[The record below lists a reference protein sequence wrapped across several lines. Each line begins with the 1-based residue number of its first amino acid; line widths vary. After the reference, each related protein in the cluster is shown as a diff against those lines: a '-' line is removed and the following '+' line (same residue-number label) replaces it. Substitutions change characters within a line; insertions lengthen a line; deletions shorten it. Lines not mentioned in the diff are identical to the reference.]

1 MGMSASQA
9 RLLSIT
15 SRMNDIELRSQQ
27 ISNTKIRLAD
37 ESEQVANNY
46 TRALNASKLTY
57 TDYSSEQVKTVDL
70 TPKNLS
76 DYGLC
81 LVKRSDNSIFSSDV
95 SPAQMYEMIESGQFF
110 LAKAGQT
117 LTAPTQAQIPTL
129 AQIPTPTQAQFPTLG
144 NSNKVPF
151 VNNLNHTNT
160 VIKDWNTISGMGQ
173 AGEVSNA
180 SSKKYTFTDFWDE
193 VDIEDTEL
201 KTYLQNPEEVS
212 VSSNNYLNIQSDDT
226 NLAKAEAEYNAQT
239 AKINAKEKKL
249 DQQMKAMDTEHSALK
264 TEYDS
269 VKSLISDNISKSFQL
284 FS

>member
-37 ESEQVANNY
+37 ESEQVANDYNK
-46 TRALNASKLTY
+46 ALNATKLTY
-57 TDYSSEQVKTVDL
+57 TDYSSGQAKTVDL

-76 DYGLC
+76 NYGLC
-81 LVKRSDNSIFSSDV
+81 LVQRSDNSVFSGDV
-95 SPAQMYEMIESGQFF
+95 TPAQMYEMIESGQFF

-117 LTAPTQAQIPTL
+117 TTTAPTLNNSQDLQVINKFNQANNINDISKTARFTEVSSDL
-129 AQIPTPTQAQFPTLG
+129 II
-144 NSNKVPF
+144 ND
-151 VNNLNHTNT
+151 VNNC
-160 VIKDWNTISGMGQ
+160 
-173 AGEVSNA
+173 
-180 SSKKYTFTDFWDE
+180 KKAPSFDFWDE
-193 VDIEDTEL
+193 VDFEDTPL

-212 VSSNNYLNIQSDDT
+212 VSGNTFLSIQSDDT
-226 NLAKAEAEYNAQT
+226 NLAKAEAEYNAKT
-239 AKINAKEKKL
+239 AKINSKEKKL
-249 DQQMKAMDTEHSALK
+249 DQQMKEMDTEHNALK

>member
-57 TDYSSEQVKTVDL
+57 TDYSSGQAKTVDL

-76 DYGLC
+76 NYGLC
-81 LVKRSDNSIFSSDV
+81 LVNRSDNSIFSSDV
-95 SPAQMYEMIESGQFF
+95 TPAQMYEMIESGQFF

-117 LTAPTQAQIPTL
+117 TTTPTQAQAQIPTL
-129 AQIPTPTQAQFPTLG
+129 A
-144 NSNKVPF
+144 NSNNVTF
-151 VNNLNHTNT
+151 VNKLNPTNTATFVNKLNPTNT
-160 VIKDWNTISGMGQ
+160 VTNWNTISGMGQ
-173 AGEVSNA
+173 TGEVINA

-193 VDIEDTEL
+193 VDIEDTNI

-212 VSSNNYLNIQSDDT
+212 VSGNTFLNIQSDDT

-239 AKINAKEKKL
+239 SKINAKEKKL
-249 DQQMKAMDTEHSALK
+249 DQQMKEMDTEHSALK

>member
-57 TDYSSEQVKTVDL
+57 TDYSSGQAKTVDL

-76 DYGLC
+76 NYGLC
-81 LVKRSDNSIFSSDV
+81 LVNRSDNSIFSSDV
-95 SPAQMYEMIESGQFF
+95 TPAQMYEMIESGQFF

-117 LTAPTQAQIPTL
+117 TTTPTQAQAQIPTL
-129 AQIPTPTQAQFPTLG
+129 A
-144 NSNKVPF
+144 NSNNVTF
-151 VNNLNHTNT
+151 VNKLNPTNTATFVNKLNPTNT
-160 VIKDWNTISGMGQ
+160 VTNWNTISGMEQ
-173 AGEVSNA
+173 TGEVINA

-193 VDIEDTEL
+193 VDIEDTNI

-212 VSSNNYLNIQSDDT
+212 VSGNTFLNIQSDDT

-249 DQQMKAMDTEHSALK
+249 DQQMKEMDTEHNALK

>member
-117 LTAPTQAQIPTL
+117 TTTPTQAQIPTL
-129 AQIPTPTQAQFPTLG
+129 AQIPTPTQAQIPTLG

-151 VNNLNHTNT
+151 VNNLKPTNT

-239 AKINAKEKKL
+239 AKINAKVKKL

>member
-37 ESEQVANNY
+37 ESEQVANEY
-46 TRALNASKLTY
+46 TKALNKTKLTY
-57 TDYSSEQVKTVDL
+57 TDHSSEQTQQVDL

-76 DYGLC
+76 KFGYKLINRETKE
-81 LVKRSDNSIFSSDV
+81 VFSGNVD
-95 SPAQMYEMIESGQFF
+95 AATMYEMIESGQFF
-110 LAKAGQT
+110 IGEGGKEIEKLINEAPKGKGGVRYQPKWVAHTFVTDAKE
-117 LTAPTQAQIPTL
+117 IN
-129 AQIPTPTQAQFPTLG
+129 ISG
-144 NSNKVPF
+144 NSQMAI
-151 VNNLNHTNT
+151 TSDT
-160 VIKDWNTISGMGQ
+160 
-173 AGEVSNA
+173 
-180 SSKKYTFTDFWDE
+180 TD
-193 VDIEDTEL
+193 
-201 KTYLQNPEEVS
+201 
-212 VSSNNYLNIQSDDT
+212 
-226 NLAKAEAEYNAQT
+226 LAKAEADYNAKT

>member
-57 TDYSSEQVKTVDL
+57 TDYSSGQAKTVDL

-76 DYGLC
+76 NYGLC
-81 LVKRSDNSIFSSDV
+81 LVSRSDNSIFSGDV
-95 SPAQMYEMIESGQFF
+95 TPAQMYEMIESGQFF

-117 LTAPTQAQIPTL
+117 TTTQTQVQAQ
-129 AQIPTPTQAQFPTLG
+129 AQVQVQAQAQAKNLTLG
-144 NSNKVPF
+144 NSNNVSFAKK
-151 VNNLNHTNT
+151 LNPTNT
-160 VIKDWNTISGMGQ
+160 VKDWNTISVMRQ

-193 VDIEDTEL
+193 VDIEDTVI

-212 VSSNNYLNIQSDDT
+212 VTGNTFLNIQSDDT

-239 AKINAKEKKL
+239 AKINTKEKKL
-249 DQQMKAMDTEHSALK
+249 DQQMKEMDTEHSALK

>member
-57 TDYSSEQVKTVDL
+57 TDYSSGQAKTVDL

-76 DYGLC
+76 NYGLC
-81 LVKRSDNSIFSSDV
+81 LVNRSDNSIFSGDV
-95 SPAQMYEMIESGQFF
+95 TPAQMYEMIESGQFF
-110 LAKAGQT
+110 LAKAGKTTTTPT
-117 LTAPTQAQIPTL
+117 LAQAQIPTL
-129 AQIPTPTQAQFPTLG
+129 A
-144 NSNKVPF
+144 NSNNVTF
-151 VNNLNHTNT
+151 VNKLNPTNTATFVNKLNPTNT
-160 VIKDWNTISGMGQ
+160 VTNWNTISGMEQ
-173 AGEVSNA
+173 TGEVINA

-193 VDIEDTEL
+193 VDFEDTVI

-212 VSSNNYLNIQSDDT
+212 VSGNTFLNIQSDDT

-249 DQQMKAMDTEHSALK
+249 DQQMKEMDTEHSALK

>member
-37 ESEQVANNY
+37 ESEQVANEY
-46 TRALNASKLTY
+46 TTALNKTKLTY
-57 TDYSSEQVKTVDL
+57 TDYSSGQAQQVDL

-76 DYGLC
+76 QFGYKLINRETNE
-81 LVKRSDNSIFSSDV
+81 VFSGNVD
-95 SPAQMYEMIESGQFF
+95 AATMYEMIESGQFYIGEGGNETQQMVNEAPKGNNNIRYQPRWVAHTF
-110 LAKAGQT
+110 VTDAKEITVSGN
-117 LTAPTQAQIPTL
+117 TQMAITSD
-129 AQIPTPTQAQFPTLG
+129 T
-144 NSNKVPF
+144 
-151 VNNLNHTNT
+151 
-160 VIKDWNTISGMGQ
+160 
-173 AGEVSNA
+173 
-180 SSKKYTFTDFWDE
+180 TD
-193 VDIEDTEL
+193 
-201 KTYLQNPEEVS
+201 
-212 VSSNNYLNIQSDDT
+212 
-226 NLAKAEAEYNAQT
+226 LAKAEADYNAKT

-249 DQQMKAMDTEHSALK
+249 DQQMKEMDTEHSALK

>member
-57 TDYSSEQVKTVDL
+57 TDYSSGQAKTVDL

-76 DYGLC
+76 NYGLC
-81 LVKRSDNSIFSSDV
+81 LVNRSDNSIFSSDV
-95 SPAQMYEMIESGQFF
+95 TPAQMYEMIESGQFF

-117 LTAPTQAQIPTL
+117 TTTPTQAQAQIPTL
-129 AQIPTPTQAQFPTLG
+129 A
-144 NSNKVPF
+144 NSNNVTF
-151 VNNLNHTNT
+151 VNKLNPTNTATFVNKLNPTNT
-160 VIKDWNTISGMGQ
+160 VTNWNTISGMGQ
-173 AGEVSNA
+173 TGEVINA

-193 VDIEDTEL
+193 VDIEDTNI

-212 VSSNNYLNIQSDDT
+212 VSGNTFLNIQSDDT

-249 DQQMKAMDTEHSALK
+249 DQQMKEMDTEHSALK

>member
-37 ESEQVANNY
+37 ESEQVANEY
-46 TRALNASKLTY
+46 TAALNKTKLTY
-57 TDYSSEQVKTVDL
+57 TDYSSGQAQQVDL

-76 DYGLC
+76 QFGYKLINRETNE
-81 LVKRSDNSIFSSDV
+81 VFSGNVD
-95 SPAQMYEMIESGQFF
+95 AATMYEMIESGQFYIGEGGNETQQMVNEAPKGNNNIRYQPRWVAHTF
-110 LAKAGQT
+110 VTDAKEITVSGN
-117 LTAPTQAQIPTL
+117 TQMAITSD
-129 AQIPTPTQAQFPTLG
+129 T
-144 NSNKVPF
+144 
-151 VNNLNHTNT
+151 
-160 VIKDWNTISGMGQ
+160 
-173 AGEVSNA
+173 
-180 SSKKYTFTDFWDE
+180 TD
-193 VDIEDTEL
+193 
-201 KTYLQNPEEVS
+201 
-212 VSSNNYLNIQSDDT
+212 
-226 NLAKAEAEYNAQT
+226 LAKAEADYNAKT

-249 DQQMKAMDTEHSALK
+249 DQQMKEMDTEHSALK